1 MDWRL
6 IPYSLPLLL
15 TAALSATIALYS
27 WRRRHNPAIVPFALL
42 MAAIAV
48 WLLGYGLLLLCTDLS
63 LRLFWS
69 NVRDLG
75 VVATPTLWLVFT
87 LQYTG
92 RCHLLH
98 RRFLTLLAV
107 EPTLTWLILWT
118 NDWHHLFYHSVVW
131 DWTGPIP
138 ALRVTQYGVWFWI
151 NVFYSYALLLIST
164 LLLLGLYHNVA
175 RPHRQRTMILLIYTF
190 VPWLGSLLYILGVRL
205 YYLDPTP
212 FSFMLAG
219 LVIGWGLLRYRLLD
233 IAPIA
238 YASVIAGL
246 HDGVILLDTR
256 NWVVDLNPAASRL
269 LDLTP
274 AQAVERPLAQVW
286 PAGWSLFANRDAG
299 EEMRASVTLQVGSQ
313 PTVCDLHVSPLRDVS
328 NCLVLGRLLVLHDV
342 TERQQAQEALQRA
355 RVELEKRVQE
365 RTAELLAANEA
376 LRREVEIRKR
386 AEAAE
391 RSQRALAEA
400 LRDATSAL
408 TSPLGQDEVLD
419 RILAGIGQ
427 VIQHEAGTIA
437 LIEGDNARVVRARGY
452 RERRLEELVLQI
464 RLPIARLPHLRRMA
478 ETGQPVLIPDTRGD
492 PDWLSLPATDWIASF
507 LGAPI
512 RVGDQVIGFLNLDS
526 AVPGFFSPSQIEV
539 LQAFAD
545 QAGIALER
553 ARLFAH
559 LRDAN
564 EQLQR
569 AVQARD
575 EMIQN
580 VSHELRTPLTPIHGY
595 IEMLE
600 SGALGALTE
609 DQRQALHVM
618 RAQAQRLRFM
628 VDRLLMLQTFHPD
641 LLQCMSLDVAMWIDH
656 LLQAWR
662 PRLAAAGIALHVSVA
677 DGLPPV
683 FADPVYLEQVM
694 DNLLDNAV
702 KFSPGGGDVWITA
715 YPNGCEARLVV
726 VDRGIGIAAEDL
738 KHLFERFYQVDG
750 GSARRFGGLGIGLAL
765 CKLIVEAHG
774 GRIWAESA
782 GKGRGAAFHIALPI

>member
-48 WLLGYGLLLLCTDLS
+48 WLLGYGLLLLCIDLS

-92 RCHLLH
+92 RCRLLH
-98 RRFLTLLAV
+98 RRFLALLAV

-118 NDWHHLFYHSVVW
+118 NHWHHLFYHSVVW

-246 HDGVILLDTR
+246 RDGVILLDTR

-269 LDLTP
+269 LDITP

-286 PAGWSLFANRDAG
+286 PAGWSLLANRDAG
-299 EEMRASVTLQVGSQ
+299 EEMRASVTLQVGAQ

-437 LIEGDNARVVRARGY
+437 LIEGDTARVVRARGY
-452 RERRLEELVLQI
+452 RERRLEELVLQV
-464 RLPIARLPHLRRMA
+464 RLPIARLPHLRRMV
-478 ETGQPVLIPDTRGD
+478 ETGQPVVIPDTRGD

-526 AVPGFFSPSQIEV
+526 AIPGFFSPSQIEV

-609 DQRQALHVM
+609 DQKTGVARHAGAGSAAALHGGPAIDVADVSSGSVAVHVA
-618 RAQAQRLRFM
+618 RCGD
-628 VDRLLMLQTFHPD
+628 VDRSPVAGVAPAPD
-641 LLQCMSLDVAMWIDH
+641 GGRDRAACVRGRRPASRVCRSYLPGAGDGQSARQRCEIQPWGWRCLDH
-656 LLQAWR
+656 
-662 PRLAAAGIALHVSVA
+662 
-677 DGLPPV
+677 GLPEW
-683 FADPVYLEQVM
+683 L
-694 DNLLDNAV
+694 
-702 KFSPGGGDVWITA
+702 
-715 YPNGCEARLVV
+715 
-726 VDRGIGIAAEDL
+726 
-738 KHLFERFYQVDG
+738 
-750 GSARRFGGLGIGLAL
+750 
-765 CKLIVEAHG
+765 
-774 GRIWAESA
+774 
-782 GKGRGAAFHIALPI
+782 RGAAGCRRSRHRHRGGGSQASVRAFLSGGRRVGAALRRIGDRPRPVQADRRGAWGAHLG